1 MAQWQKNGCR
11 RRDTLCW
18 GKQQRQENQQSRKK
32 WGNFEKQHPNTA
44 PEVLPKTT
52 LRQAKLVI
60 AFISKVSK
68 KEGHGALK
76 VKPKKGSAIV
86 FEHDYPGSSGY
97 SAGDSL
103 ARHTGRK

>member
-1 MAQWQKNGCR
+1 MLGQTTTTR
-11 RRDTLCW
+11 
-18 GKQQRQENQQSRKK
+18 NQQSRKK

-44 PEVLPKTT
+44 PSFTQDDSSTGEVSDSVYIKG
-52 LRQAKLVI
+52 I
-60 AFISKVSK
+60 K

-86 FEHDYPGSSGY
+86 FWHDYPGSSGY

-103 ARHTGRK
+103 AWHTGCK